1 MNINIVKEKRGTLI
15 PIDLNDL
22 PFQPKR
28 IFFVTNVP
36 KFDLRGEHAHYLT
49 EQVLVCISGR
59 IEVKLD
65 YGNNMLKQVSLL
77 PGMTI
82 YITNKVW
89 DTQKYLEDNT
99 TICSI
104 CSTLYDKKDYITDY
118 KKFINLT
125 MKNDL

>member
-89 DTQKYLEDNT
+89 GTQKYLEDNT

-125 MKNDL
+125 MKNNL